1 MSKVKELKEPIVAS
15 SAMKR
20 FDFFIQWHLTERCNL
35 HCRHCYQEAKRPK
48 EMTAEEVKRQV
59 DGATEMFKAWERE
72 HGIEV
77 APSIHFTGG
86 EPFLFEALWEVVEHC
101 RNNGYRT
108 ALMTNGSLIRRKD
121 AHEAF
126 SLGVSDIQVSL
137 EGPARLHDAIRG
149 RGSFAL
155 ASRGVEYLASVG
167 NRVSANVTLSRLN
180 ADKIEETVSVA
191 KKLGFCRLGF
201 SRVVP
206 CGSGKSLI
214 ESMLT
219 PGELKDAYQRA
230 MALSSPDFEVG
241 SGDPLAGVLSGDS
254 AISTSGLTLSGCSA
268 GFSGVTIC
276 SDGSVMPCRRIGLI
290 AGNLKKSSL
299 RTIWASSKLLWQLRR
314 RESYSGKCGECLRWP
329 SCRGCRA
336 VAYAY
341 SAAQGKPDLFADDPQ
356 CWLAHSQLH
365 SAETSTVVTF

>member
-1 MSKVKELKEPIVAS
+1 MKEPIIAS
-15 SAMKR
+15 SAMTR

-35 HCRHCYQEAKRPK
+35 HCRHCYQDARRPK
-48 EMTAEEVKRQV
+48 EMTAEEVKHQI
-59 DGATEMFKAWERE
+59 DGATEMFKAWEGE
-72 HGIEV
+72 HG
-77 APSIHFTGG
+77 
-86 EPFLFEALWEVVEHC
+86 
-101 RNNGYRT
+101 RT

-121 AHEAF
+121 AQKAF

-137 EGPARLHDAIRG
+137 EGPAQLHDAIRG
-149 RGSFAL
+149 RGSFVL
-155 ASRGVEYLASVG
+155 ASRGVEYLASEG
-167 NRVSANVTLSRLN
+167 NRVSANMTLSRLN

-191 KKLGFCRLGF
+191 KNLGFCRMGL

-214 ESMLT
+214 ESLLT

-230 MALSSPDFEVG
+230 MALSSPSFEVG
-241 SGDPLAGVLSGDS
+241 SGDPLAGVLSE
-254 AISTSGLTLSGCSA
+254 STPNPTSNLTLSGCSA
-268 GFSGVTIC
+268 AFSGVTVC

-314 RESYSGKCGECLRWP
+314 RESYSGKCGECVRWP

-336 VAYAY
+336 IAYAY
-341 SAAQGKPDLFADDPQ
+341 AAGQGKPDLFADDPQ
-356 CWLAHSQLH
+356 CWLAPSQVRPTEE
-365 SAETSTVVTF
+365 SGESTP